1 MKVCGVEAIPLSIP
15 YTYGAS
21 AGVHGANGIANLDI
35 CLVRVE
41 TEDGLVGWGD
51 AFAYG
56 SLKAVTQ
63 AVREMVAPR
72 ALGHDASDIQ
82 GLLLILQKS
91 LHIFG
96 RYGITVHALSGL
108 DIALWDLAGKRAGK
122 SLAQLIGRPARA
134 TVPVYASLLRYAD
147 AAGVARHAA
156 QAVAQGAAAVKLH
169 EIDEKVIA
177 AARAAVPADIP
188 LMFDVNCPWTPA
200 RAREICVRL
209 AAHCPAWIEEPVFP
223 PEDFAAL
230 KSVRAAARV
239 PIAAGE
245 NWCYEMQFR
254 HALEANAVDIVQPSV
269 TKVGGITEFLKV
281 VALAHERNVRVA
293 PHSPYFGPGAIATLH
308 LLAHLPDPAWF
319 ELFYLT
325 AEARLYPQTLNWTGG
340 ELAIPQGPGL
350 GVEPDAEV
358 IARYRLDGA

>member
-1 MKVCGVEAIPLSIP
+1 MKIRKVEAIPLSIP

-21 AGVHGANGIANLDI
+21 AQVHGTNGIANLDT

-41 TEDGLVGWGD
+41 TDDGLVAWGD

-56 SLKAVTQ
+56 SLKPVTQ

-72 ALGHDASDIQ
+72 ALGHDAADID
-82 GLLLILQKS
+82 GLHLKLQKD
-91 LHIFG
+91 LHLFG

-108 DIALWDLAGKRAGK
+108 DIALWDLAGKRAGR
-122 SLAQLIGRPARA
+122 SVAQLIGAPART

-147 AAGVARHAA
+147 ATLAARYAA
-156 QAVAQGAAAVKLH
+156 QAVERGCAAVKLH
-169 EIDEKVIA
+169 EIDETVIA
-177 AARAAVPADIP
+177 AARAAVPANVP

-200 RAREICVRL
+200 QAAEICVRL
-209 AAHCPAWIEEPVFP
+209 AAHRPHWIEEPVFP

-230 KSVRAAARV
+230 KAVRARAGA

-245 NWCYEMQFR
+245 NWCYEVQFR
-254 HALEANAVDIVQPSV
+254 HALEAGAVDIVQPSV
-269 TKVGGITEFLKV
+269 TKVGGVTEFRKV
-281 VALAHERNVRVA
+281 MALAGERNLRVA
-293 PHSPYFGPGAIATLH
+293 PHSPYFGPGAVATLH

-325 AEARLYPQTLNWTGG
+325 AEATLYPDTLAWNGG

-350 GVEPDAEV
+350 GVDPDTGV
-358 IARYRLDGA
+358 IARYRQDRA